1 MLKNVHLNQIALLS
15 VHTSPLDQPGVGD
28 AGGLNVY
35 VVETAKRLAQKG
47 IAVDI
52 FTRRTSSSVNSET
65 VLFDG
70 VKVKQITAGPFEG
83 LTKQSLPSQLCALS
97 AGVLREEATQ
107 KEGHYQ
113 LIHSHYWLSGQVGWV
128 ASERWNVPLVHSM
141 HTMAKVKNTTLAI
154 GDTPEPNEREIGEQ
168 QVIDASTQLIAN
180 TEAEAQDLINLYS
193 ADRNHVNVV
202 NPGVDLELFTPG
214 DQNVARKELGIPN
227 DAIVLTFVGRVQPLK
242 APDILIKAAHQFT
255 LENPQL
261 RNRVRIIICGGLSG
275 TGLDKP
281 DSLLSLVKELQL
293 LDLVIFLP
301 PSSREKLATVY
312 KASTL
317 VAVPSYSESFG
328 LVAVEAQACGTPVLA
343 TNVGGL
349 KTTVSDNKSGLLING
364 HDPRTWAQAIAQIVL
379 NENELV
385 RLKLGAREHALKF
398 SWDKTVQG
406 LVTAYEKALVT
417 KPTQV
422 RNLRAI

>member
-1 MLKNVHLNQIALLS
+1 MLENVHLNQIALLS

-193 ADRNHVNVV
+193 ADKNHVNVV

-385 RLKLGAREHALKF
+385 RLKLGTREHALKF

-406 LVTAYEKALVT
+406 LVSVYEKALVT

>member
-1 MLKNVHLNQIALLS
+1 MLENMHLNQIALLS

>member
-1 MLKNVHLNQIALLS
+1 MLENVQLNQIALLS

-141 HTMAKVKNTTLAI
+141 HTMAKVKNTTLAV

-193 ADRNHVNVV
+193 ADKNHVNVV

-406 LVTAYEKALVT
+406 LVSVYEKALVT

>member
-1 MLKNVHLNQIALLS
+1 MLENVHLNQIALLS

-193 ADRNHVNVV
+193 ADKNHVNVV

>member
-1 MLKNVHLNQIALLS
+1 MLENMQLNQIALLS

-141 HTMAKVKNTTLAI
+141 HTMAKVKNTTLAV

-193 ADRNHVNVV
+193 ADKNHVNVV

>member
-1 MLKNVHLNQIALLS
+1 MLENVQLNQIALLS

-193 ADRNHVNVV
+193 ADKNHVNVV

-275 TGLDKP
+275 TGFDKP

-406 LVTAYEKALVT
+406 LVSVYEKALVT

>member
-193 ADRNHVNVV
+193 ADKNHVNVV

-406 LVTAYEKALVT
+406 LVSVYEKALVT

>member
-1 MLKNVHLNQIALLS
+1 MS
-15 VHTSPLDQPGVGD
+15 FSP
-28 AGGLNVY
+28 
-35 VVETAKRLAQKG
+35 
-47 IAVDI
+47 
-52 FTRRTSSSVNSET
+52 
-65 VLFDG
+65 
-70 VKVKQITAGPFEG
+70 
-83 LTKQSLPSQLCALS
+83 
-97 AGVLREEATQ
+97 
-107 KEGHYQ
+107 
-113 LIHSHYWLSGQVGWV
+113 
-128 ASERWNVPLVHSM
+128 
-141 HTMAKVKNTTLAI
+141 
-154 GDTPEPNEREIGEQ
+154 
-168 QVIDASTQLIAN
+168 
-180 TEAEAQDLINLYS
+180 EAQDLINLYS
-193 ADRNHVNVV
+193 ADKNHVNVV

-281 DSLLSLVKELQL
+281 DSLISLVKELQL

>member
-1 MLKNVHLNQIALLS
+1 MQLNQIALLS

-193 ADRNHVNVV
+193 ANKNHVSVV

-214 DQNVARKELGIPN
+214 DQSVARKELGIPN

-242 APDILIKAAHQFT
+242 APDILVKAAHQFI

-364 HDPRTWAQAIAQIVL
+364 HDPRTWAQAIAQVVL

-385 RLKLGAREHALKF
+385 RLKLGAREHALNF

-406 LVTAYEKALVT
+406 LVAVYEKALVT

>member
-1 MLKNVHLNQIALLS
+1 MLENVQLNQIALLS

-141 HTMAKVKNTTLAI
+141 HTMAKVKNTTLAV

-193 ADRNHVNVV
+193 ADKNHVNVV

-281 DSLLSLVKELQL
+281 DSLISLVKELQL

-379 NENELV
+379 NENE
-385 RLKLGAREHALKF
+385 
-398 SWDKTVQG
+398 
-406 LVTAYEKALVT
+406 
-417 KPTQV
+417 
-422 RNLRAI
+422 